1 MVFYLK
7 NYDFLVT
14 CRYCYASKSP
24 KYVKMLVQT
33 GTYVQRAFEERKG
46 SGQRTHMAQDLFCGF
61 CHLRELDYTD
71 KQIENCSSALAR
83 P

>member
-7 NYDFLVT
+7 NYGFLVT
-14 CRYCYASKSP
+14 CYASKSP

-33 GTYVQRAFEERKG
+33 GTYHVQRAFEERKG
-46 SGQRTHMAQDLFCGF
+46 SGQQTHMAQDLFCGF

-71 KQIENCSSALAR
+71 KQIENYSSALAR